1 MYREKEKEQKQLKK
15 HKNYSYNQS
24 LPSFSF
30 DEKKETKNML
40 FFNIFFG
47 IGYLSII
54 TNKNDVCVIVKAANF
69 AMTATVNIF
78 VLFNKKLREK

>member
-30 DEKKETKNML
+30 DEKKETKKYVV
-40 FFNIFFG
+40 F
-47 IGYLSII
+47 
-54 TNKNDVCVIVKAANF
+54 
-69 AMTATVNIF
+69 
-78 VLFNKKLREK
+78 